1 MLRTVVDDALLA
13 VNCNSSQVVAVCLGL
28 AGVDTPRDVELV
40 TARVR
45 PWFPEGTTVLVYNDA
60 VTALAA
66 GTAGS
71 LYGCVVIAGTGDT
84 IHRAL

>member
-1 MLRTVVDDALLA
+1 M
-13 VNCNSSQVVAVCLGL
+13 CLGL
-28 AGVDTPRDVELV
+28 AGVDTPSDIELV

-45 PWFPEGTTVLVYNDA
+45 PWFPEGAIVLVYNDA

-71 LYGCVVIAGTGDT
+71 LYGCVVIAGTGET
-84 IHRAL
+84 MHCAL